1 MANERNTENLVRDDL
16 RKKGYY
22 DSPDVIIEEQQS
34 TLPRV
39 CKLLAHA
46 SKSGNGIGRP
56 EFIIRFRDKPDDIVV
71 IECKASTLKHE
82 SRKRD
87 MPSDYAVD
95 GVLLYAEYLK
105 KEFNVTAIAVSGES
119 AKEKRISSF
128 IWLKDS
134 YTYKCIQDK
143 VFLTVGEIK
152 NITDEQS
159 KPISEEYL
167 VRKAIEYNDNFHK
180 YSIPEVER
188 CTFISSVLVA
198 LQDEVF
204 LSSYNYFNDNVELL
218 SALYVACGRV
228 LKNNGLGPEKR
239 EVILSE
245 YEKFKF
251 NKLLTS
257 PRVKIRGGREED
269 NNFLKDLIDE
279 LKSEL
284 LPAIRG
290 DHFDVLGKFYTQFIR
305 YAGSDAKTGLVL
317 TPAHITDFFCDIV
330 DLKKDDIVFDPCCGT
345 GGFLV
350 SAMKYMLA
358 KAGKSL
364 EMQKRIKSEQL
375 IGIEQRNDMFSH
387 VCSNMMMR
395 GDGKSHIY
403 HGDCFDNEI
412 LNQVRK
418 EKPTISFLNPPY
430 QDGNAAEQL
439 GFIENALDCLVK
451 GGVCVAI
458 CQMST
463 VVSSQRKVIEAKR
476 RLLDKHTLKA
486 VFSMPDDLFYPVG
499 VITCI
504 LVFESRAP
512 HPKMKET
519 FFGYFKDDGF
529 LKTKNKGRIDLNNR
543 WDSIKEK
550 WLDLYF
556 NMRSI
561 PGISVTR
568 KVGAEDEWCSEAYME
583 TDYSRIGKSD
593 FASVVKMY
601 ALSRL
606 SREVE

>member
-16 RKKGYY
+16 RIKGYY
-22 DSPDVIIEEQQS
+22 DSPDVIVEEQKS

-39 CKLLAHA
+39 CKLLTHA

-56 EFIIRFRDKPDDIVV
+56 EFIIRFKDKPDDIVI

-82 SRKRD
+82 SRQRN

-119 AKEKRISSF
+119 VREKKISSF
-128 IWLKDS
+128 IWLKES

-143 VFLTVGEIK
+143 VFLTASEIK
-152 NITDEQS
+152 SITDEQS
-159 KPISEEYL
+159 KPVSEEYL
-167 VRKAIEYNDNFHK
+167 VRKAIEYNENLHR

-198 LQDEVF
+198 LQDDAF
-204 LSSYNYFNDNVELL
+204 ISSYALYNDNIELL
-218 SALYVACGRV
+218 KALYDACARV
-228 LKNNGLGPEKR
+228 LRKNGLSHEKR

-251 NKLLTS
+251 NKLITA
-257 PRVKIRGGREED
+257 PRIKIRGGKEGD
-269 NNFLKDLIDE
+269 NNFLKELIGE
-279 LKSEL
+279 FKSEL

-290 DHFDVLGKFYTQFIR
+290 DHFDLLGKFYTQFIR
-305 YAGSDAKTGLVL
+305 YAGGDAKTGLVL
-317 TPAHITDFFCDIV
+317 TPAHITDFFCEIV

-350 SAMKYMLA
+350 SAMKYMLT
-358 KAGKSL
+358 KAGNSR
-364 EMQKRIKSEQL
+364 EVQRRIKSEQL

-403 HGDCFDNEI
+403 HGDCFDSEI
-412 LNQVRK
+412 LNVIKK

-430 QDGNAAEQL
+430 QDGNAGEQL
-439 GFIENALDCLVK
+439 EFVENALDCLVK

-463 VVSSQRKVIEAKR
+463 VVSSHKKVIEVKR
-476 RLLDKHTLKA
+476 RILSKNTLKA
-486 VFSMPDDLFYPVG
+486 VFSMPADLFYPVG
-499 VITCI
+499 VITCV
-504 LVFESRAP
+504 LVFESRSP
-512 HPKMKET
+512 HLEMRET

-529 LKTKNKGRIDLNNR
+529 VKTKNKGRVDANGSWMGIKNR
-543 WDSIKEK
+543 WLDS
-550 WLDLYF
+550 YF
-556 NMRSI
+556 NMRNI
-561 PGISVTR
+561 AGLSVT
-568 KVGAEDEWCSEAYME
+568 KTVGSEDEWCAEAYME
-583 TDYSRIGKSD
+583 TDYSGLSESD
-593 FASVVKMY
+593 FVETVKMY

-606 SREVE
+606 AQEST